1 MTRIHIDTHAKFI
14 NKKIKN
20 IMETNS
26 KMQPLTAIA
35 QATETVEMYFK
46 GAQKIF
52 DNWYEGER
60 DIAVYPEILKVL
72 IEAQQKDFEHS
83 VRIGQVEM
91 PNKMP

>member
-1 MTRIHIDTHAKFI
+1 
-14 NKKIKN
+14 
-20 IMETNS
+20 MEKNS

-35 QATETVEMYFK
+35 QATETAEMYFK
-46 GAQKIF
+46 GANKIF

-60 DIAVYPEILKVL
+60 DIADYPEILKVL
-72 IEAQQKDFEHS
+72 IEAQQRDFEHS